1 VRVEMGDG
9 DSPLISIGDAC
20 RGFSVDG
27 RRVSEA
33 RLDVSM
39 ERRGVDG
46 GVGVL
51 GDVNGRWDADAEERA
66 LAEDGLTRTLFVG
79 DLERIGLEARRA
91 GETIEED
98 LDVFLTR

>member
-1 VRVEMGDG
+1 MRVQMGDG
-9 DSPLISIGDAC
+9 DSPLISIGVAC

-27 RRVSEA
+27 RRVFEA

-51 GDVNGRWDADAEERA
+51 GDVNGRWDVDAEERA
-66 LAEDGLTRTLFVG
+66 LAEDGPTRARFVG

-91 GETIEED
+91 GETIEEV

>member
-1 VRVEMGDG
+1 MGDG
-9 DSPLISIGDAC
+9 DSPLISIDAC

-51 GDVNGRWDADAEERA
+51 GDDNGRWDVDAEERA
-66 LAEDGLTRTLFVG
+66 LVEDGPTRTGIVG

>member
-1 VRVEMGDG
+1 MLVQMGDG

-20 RGFSVDG
+20 RGFSVGG

-33 RLDVSM
+33 RLDISM

-51 GDVNGRWDADAEERA
+51 GDVNGRWDVEAEVRA
-66 LAEDGLTRTLFVG
+66 LIEDGTTRTRFVG
-79 DLERIGLEARRA
+79 DIGLEERKA
-91 GETIEED
+91 GGTTEED
-98 LDVFLTR
+98 LDVCLRVSR